1 MFNVGFGE
9 LLVILIIGFVV
20 VGPRGLPELARSAAR
35 LWREVRRYADQ
46 LAEEVRSNMGEIEKE
61 LGDLPQEIR
70 STASALDGM
79 SDRIARKV
87 DGRSSALADPAGSI
101 AGPPPEPPR
110 PPASTEVVADPD
122 LETFVTG
129 DQGSASG
136 KKDGSA

>member
-46 LAEEVRSNMGEIEKE
+46 LAEEVRSNMGELEKE

-79 SDRIARKV
+79 SDRIARKIEGRNAG
-87 DGRSSALADPAGSI
+87 DGAAAGSI
-101 AGPPPEPPR
+101 GGPPPEPSR
-110 PPASTEVVADPD
+110 PPASSEVVADPD

-129 DQGSASG
+129 DQGSAG
-136 KKDGSA
+136 PKKDGPA